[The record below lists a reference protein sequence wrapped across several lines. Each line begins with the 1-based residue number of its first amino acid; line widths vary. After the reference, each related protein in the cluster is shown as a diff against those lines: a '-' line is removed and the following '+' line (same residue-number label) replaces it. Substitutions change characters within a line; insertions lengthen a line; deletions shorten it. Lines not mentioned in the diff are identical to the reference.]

1 MFRHVDVSNGK
12 YRSPA
17 RILRVEGGTHDED
30 AVANTKRFID
40 TCIKLRPPLGKNNN
54 QFGK

>member
-1 MFRHVDVSNGK
+1 MSNGK